1 MKKGKAILKDTV
13 LSGIGLLAMNAV
25 LSLIVYPRIGQ
36 TMGAE
41 YQGRVLF
48 FTSFGGL
55 LASAFGCGANYGR
68 LKIFSRDKETRN
80 GDYNLFLLVSF
91 AFVAVLTV
99 LAVLLKRDSAEEPW
113 IMLILL
119 GVSMVL
125 RYYADVEFRLTLRY
139 GHFCLYYVAIAAG
152 YLLGLLL
159 FPVVK
164 SWVLVF
170 LPGEVFG
177 LIYCLIFG
185 KVLRSPYLEL
195 SPQFGK
201 NMGLMLGLAGAYF
214 LSDFVGLSDRLL
226 FPMLLSNGDEL
237 TSYYYYA
244 SIVGKMMSLLSS
256 PLNGALM
263 GHLSNENGEISR
275 KNFLK
280 IIAIMIGIFV
290 IVTAGSV
297 LGSHIFVLWRY
308 PQYYE
313 EVKDLFILANAGQVL
328 FFICNTLMVIVLRY
342 TKPRNQIITS
352 AVYIAAFFAV
362 TVPLILKH
370 GLYGMAYGI
379 LAVNAL
385 KFIVFAVLGAAGL
398 SKGRATD
405 NEQSESSQSE

>member
-25 LSLIVYPRIGQ
+25 LSLIVYPKIGQ

-99 LAVLLKRDSAEEPW
+99 LAVILKKDSAEEPW

-139 GHFCLYYVAIAAG
+139 GHFCLYYVAIALG

-177 LIYCLIFG
+177 LVYCLIFG
-185 KVLRSPYLEL
+185 KVLRSPYLQR

-201 NMGLMLGLAGAYF
+201 NMGLMMGLAGAYF

-226 FPMLLSNGDEL
+226 FPMPLSDGDTL

-275 KNFLK
+275 KNFLRVLLV
-280 IIAIMIGIFV
+280 MLGVFV

-313 EVKDLFILANAGQVL
+313 KVKDLFILANAGQVL

-352 AVYIAAFFAV
+352 AVYIAAFFLV
-362 TVPLILKH
+362 TVPLILKF

-385 KFIVFAVLGAAGL
+385 KFIVFAVLGTVGL
-398 SKGRATD
+398 SKGRAVEH
-405 NEQSESSQSE
+405 EQNESSQNE

>member
-1 MKKGKAILKDTV
+1 MKKGKAILKDTI
-13 LSGIGLLAMNAV
+13 LSGIGLLFMNAV

-48 FTSFGGL
+48 FTSFAGL
-55 LASAFGCGANYGR
+55 LASAFGGGANYGR

-80 GDYNLFLLVSF
+80 GDFNLFLLVSF
-91 AFVAVLTV
+91 AFVALLTV
-99 LAVLLKRDSAEEPW
+99 LAVLLKKDSAEEPW

-119 GVSMVL
+119 GISMVL

-139 GHFCLYYVAIAAG
+139 GHFCLYYVAIAVG
-152 YLLGLLL
+152 YLAGLLL
-159 FPVVK
+159 FPVTH

-185 KVLRSPYLEL
+185 KILRPSYVERSPRIL
-195 SPQFGK
+195 Q
-201 NMGLMLGLAGAYF
+201 NMGLMMGLAGAYF

-226 FPMLLSNGDEL
+226 FPVLLQDGDTL

-280 IIAIMIGIFV
+280 IIAVMAGVFV

-313 EVKDLFILANAGQVL
+313 KVKDLFILANAGQVL

-352 AVYIAAFFAV
+352 AVYIAAFFLV
-362 TVPLILKH
+362 TVPLILKF

-385 KFIVFAVLGAAGL
+385 KFAVFAVLGAAGL
-398 SKGRATD
+398 SKGRAEE
-405 NEQSESSQSE
+405 NEQNENSQIE

>member
-48 FTSFGGL
+48 FTSFAGL
-55 LASAFGCGANYGR
+55 LASAFGGGANYGR
-68 LKIFSRDKETRN
+68 LKIFSRDKVTRN

-139 GHFCLYYVAIAAG
+139 GHFCLYYVVIALGFLA
-152 YLLGLLL
+152 GLLL
-159 FPVVK
+159 FPVTK

-170 LPGEVFG
+170 LLGEVFG
-177 LIYCLIFG
+177 LVYCFIFG
-185 KVLRSPYLEL
+185 KVLRPSYVERSPEIA
-195 SPQFGK
+195 K

-226 FPMLLSNGDEL
+226 FPVLLSDGDTL

-244 SIVGKMMSLLSS
+244 SVVGKMMSLLSS

-275 KNFLK
+275 KNFLR
-280 IIAIMIGIFV
+280 IIGIMLGVFV

-308 PQYYE
+308 PQYYK

-352 AVYIAAFFAV
+352 AVYIAAFFLI
-362 TVPLILKH
+362 TVPLILKFK
-370 GLYGMAYGI
+370 LYGMASGI

-398 SKGRATD
+398 SKGRAEE
-405 NEQSESSQSE
+405 NEQDQDSQSE

>member
-25 LSLIVYPRIGQ
+25 LSLIVYPRIGE

-48 FTSFGGL
+48 FTSFAGL

-68 LKIFSRDKETRN
+68 LKIFSRDKETKN
-80 GDYNLFLLVSF
+80 GDYNLFLLISF

-99 LAVLLKRDSAEEPW
+99 LAVLLKKDSAEEPW

-139 GHFCLYYVAIAAG
+139 GHFCLYYVAIAVG
-152 YLLGLLL
+152 YLAGLFL
-159 FPVVK
+159 FPVTK

-170 LPGEVFG
+170 LPGEIFG
-177 LIYCLIFG
+177 LVYCLIFG
-185 KVLRSPYLEL
+185 KVLRRPYVEH
-195 SPQFGK
+195 SVNVRK
-201 NMGLMLGLAGAYF
+201 NVGLMLGLAGAYL

-226 FPMLLSNGDEL
+226 FPILLENGDKL

-256 PLNGALM
+256 PLNGALI
-263 GHLSNENGEISR
+263 GHLSNEDGEISR

-280 IIAIMIGIFV
+280 IIGIMAAVFV
-290 IVTAGSV
+290 VVTAACV

-352 AVYIAAFFAV
+352 AVYIAAFFSI
-362 TVPLILKH
+362 TVPLILNF

-385 KFIVFAVLGAAGL
+385 KFIVFAVLGTVGL
-398 SKGRATD
+398 KKGRTEE
-405 NEQSESSQSE
+405 NEEVQDESDE

>member
-99 LAVLLKRDSAEEPW
+99 LAILLKHDSAEEPW

-139 GHFCLYYVAIAAG
+139 GHFCLYYVAIALG

-159 FPVVK
+159 FPAVK

-185 KVLRSPYLEL
+185 KVLRSPYLER

-226 FPMLLSNGDEL
+226 FPMLLQNGDEL

-280 IIAIMIGIFV
+280 IVAIMAGIFV
-290 IVTAGSV
+290 VVTAGSV

-313 EVKDLFILANAGQVL
+313 KVKDLFILANAGQVL

-352 AVYIAAFFAV
+352 IVYIAAFFAI
-362 TVPLILKH
+362 TVPLILNY

-385 KFIVFAVLGAAGL
+385 KFIVFAVLGAVGL
-398 SKGRATD
+398 SKGRATE
-405 NEQSESSQSE
+405 NEQSENSQSE